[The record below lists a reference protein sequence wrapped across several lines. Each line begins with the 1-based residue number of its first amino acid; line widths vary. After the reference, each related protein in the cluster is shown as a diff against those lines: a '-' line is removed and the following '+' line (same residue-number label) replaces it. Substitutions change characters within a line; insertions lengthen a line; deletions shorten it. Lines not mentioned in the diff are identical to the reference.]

1 MASRVESPQMRKIV
15 TGSLEKK
22 MDEREGL
29 GSMYDGGDRRRH
41 DSDRAAHDST
51 TRCMVATRTTA
62 AAAAAAVTVAV
73 AVAVVVVV
81 VKKKLVWSVWIE
93 SGVETPELAGGA
105 ISRDIR
111 SFLATMITAPPRP
124 YTTTAL
130 ASSPRSHHQTMA

>member
-1 MASRVESPQMRKIV
+1 M
-15 TGSLEKK
+15 G
-22 MDEREGL
+22 REGL

-81 VKKKLVWSVWIE
+81 VVVVVKKKLVWSVWIE
-93 SGVETPELAGGA
+93 SGVETPELAGGGESSR
-105 ISRDIR
+105 ISPNAKNCDGIIR
-111 SFLATMITAPPRP
+111 KKNG
-124 YTTTAL
+124 
-130 ASSPRSHHQTMA
+130 